1 MSLRNNTNSRE
12 LKRLIK
18 NALREDI
25 GSGDVTSQIIIPKDK
40 KVSAVLLLKEKA
52 VVCGLDIAREVFM
65 AVDGSIKFQA
75 KAKDGNLE
83 KAGKIIARIQGN
95 ARAILKAERTAL
107 NLLSHLSGVASITRK
122 FVDAIKPCK
131 AGIYDTRKTIPG
143 LRELQKYA
151 VKTGGGH
158 NHRMGLWDGVLIKDN
173 HIAALLS
180 VAGVS
185 RGASSVRALAEA
197 AKKKMPKGKKLE
209 IEVMSLSEFKEAL
222 KARPD
227 IIMLDNMKISDIK
240 EAVRIRELQSI
251 RTPLDY
257 ARGKQGRKI
266 LIEVSGGVHLDN
278 VREIAKTGADII
290 SIGAL
295 THSAKAV
302 DISLEVTND

>member
-1 MSLRNNTNSRE
+1 MSSKNNLQHFIS
-12 LKRLIK
+12 L
-18 NALREDI
+18 ALQEDI
-25 GSGDVTSQIIIPKDK
+25 GSGDITSQIIIPKDK
-40 KVSAVLLLKEKA
+40 KVSAVLLLKEEA
-52 VVCGLDIAREVFM
+52 VICGLDIAREVFRT
-65 AVDGSIKFQA
+65 VDGSIKFQA
-75 KAKDGNLE
+75 RSKDANSE
-83 KAGKIIARIQGN
+83 KAGKIMARIQGN

-107 NLLSHLSGVASITRK
+107 NLLSHLSGAATLTRK
-122 FVDAIKPCK
+122 FGEAVKPYK
-131 AGIYDTRKTIPG
+131 ARIYDTRKTIPG

-158 NHRMGLWDGVLIKDN
+158 NHRMGLYDGVLIKDN

-180 VAGVS
+180 ATGVS
-185 RGASSVRALAEA
+185 RGPSAVRALAEA

-209 IEVMSLSEFKEAL
+209 IEVISLAEFKEAL

-240 EAVRIRELQSI
+240 DAVRIRELQS
-251 RTPLDY
+251 
-257 ARGKQGRKI
+257 ARAQGRKI

-278 VREIAKTGADII
+278 VREIAKTGVDII

-302 DISLEVTND
+302 DMSLEVTDD